1 MYEFYITPFTLHSC
15 RLIYR
20 IGRYVVRVCI
30 HFNTYVRGAG
40 TRQTMNEWEY
50 NQVCFFLQNSKRPM
64 GFSKNYFAA
73 GLTVF
78 RVWRRARQR
87 LLGGT

>member
-1 MYEFYITPFTLHSC
+1 M
-15 RLIYR
+15 
-20 IGRYVVRVCI
+20 CI

-78 RVWRRARQR
+78 GVWCGG
-87 LLGGT
+87 LDKGYLGVELELKYYQFQLVY